1 MENIGFFSDNFDPPH
16 AGHIAAA
23 EHAIKERKLE
33 KLLIIPA
40 LATPKELSM
49 PDGATLEQRLAML
62 RLCFADVPGVEIHSP
77 EEYPEHYCPDSQ
89 RVDGTEVMPGKSDIR
104 RLLTFR
110 CADDF
115 LPPALNAYIQQNN
128 LYGTGRNLRHLPMER
143 LEQAV
148 VALLKP
154 NRVAHVLGCRDTAVL
169 LAQKWGADETD
180 AARAGLLH
188 DITKALPAPLQMVL
202 CHSYG
207 VSLSSFAS
215 QNPKTLHALTGSLVA
230 QSIFGEN
237 EAVVNAI
244 ASHTTGK
251 PYMNTL
257 EKIIYVADYMEPNRN
272 FEGVEQLRSLAF
284 TDLDGALKLG
294 LEMTLTMLRQQ
305 GREISPETKQ
315 TLAWLK
321 GKEEKIC

>member
-1 MENIGFFSDNFDPPH
+1 MEHIGFFSDSFDPPH
-16 AGHIAAA
+16 LGHIAAA
-23 EHAIKERKLE
+23 KQAIAERKLD
-33 KLLIIPA
+33 KLLIIPS

-62 RLCFADVPGVEIHSP
+62 RLCFADVSGVEVHSP
-77 EEYPEHYCPDSQ
+77 EEYPEQYCSDNQ
-89 RVDGTEVMPGKSDIR
+89 RVDGAEVLPLKADIR

-110 CADDF
+110 CADDYL
-115 LPPALNAYIQQNN
+115 LPQVNGYIQQNN
-128 LYGTGRNLRHLPMER
+128 LYGTGRNLRHLKMER
-143 LEQAV
+143 LEQV
-148 VALLKP
+148 VVSLLKP
-154 NRVAHVLGCRDTAVL
+154 NRVAHVLGCRDTAIL
-169 LAQKWGADETD
+169 LAQKWGVDETD

-188 DITKALPAPLQMVL
+188 DITKALPAPLQLAL
-202 CHSYG
+202 CHSYD
-207 VSLSSFAS
+207 VHLSNFAS

-230 QSIFGEN
+230 QRIFGEN
-237 EAVVNAI
+237 EAVVQAI

-284 TDLDGALKLG
+284 SDLDAALQLG

-305 GREISPETKQ
+305 GREISPESKQ

-321 GKEEKIC
+321 QREAD